1 MGQSV
6 RVHSLESLEKFR
18 VALIEFGQDAKDTLS
33 ATEMHIHRTFDWLEE
48 KAKYWT
54 HEIKRRRE
62 ELTRAKIE
70 LDQRKFADRNGR
82 GPGHSSQEK
91 QFRKAQARLKEA
103 EQKFENCKR
112 WKPLLE
118 HAVHEYLGP
127 ARQLNGAIDT
137 DLTQSAILLKQKVIA
152 LEQYLALQAPSL
164 GDMGPA
170 SETSGAGVGIQAEVV
185 ESSFQKPVREEE
197 PSAAAVPQEEEGV
210 SEEPA
215 LSGMGT
221 SPAERRN

>member
-18 VALIEFGQDAKDTLS
+18 AALIEFGKDAKDTLC
-33 ATEMHIHRTFDWLEE
+33 AAEMQIQRTFDWLEE
-48 KAKYWT
+48 KSKYWT
-54 HEIKRRRE
+54 HEIKKRRE

-70 LDQRKFADRNGR
+70 LDSRKSMDRDGR

-103 EQKFENCKR
+103 EQKLANCKH

-118 HAVHEYLGP
+118 HAVHEYFGP
-127 ARQLNGAIDT
+127 ARQLNGVIDT
-137 DLTQSAILLKQKVIA
+137 DLAQSAILLKQKVAA

-164 GDMGPA
+164 GDLSAG
-170 SETSGAGVGIQAEVV
+170 SETSGAGAGIASQASDGLAQPPSQEKDP
-185 ESSFQKPVREEE
+185 SPAPVMQDDELATE
-197 PSAAAVPQEEEGV
+197 PSLAGAITGI
-210 SEEPA
+210 
-215 LSGMGT
+215 GG
-221 SPAERRN
+221 